1 MEALQWERR
10 EAVYPKQGMSKAGKK
25 WEECTFIKQQMEDE
39 GRKDIRTDRKRK
51 KKRKMKTKGEN
62 KE

>member
-1 MEALQWERR
+1 
-10 EAVYPKQGMSKAGKK
+10 MSKAGKK